1 MNPNFVMREI
11 QEERLTGWRLW
22 ILPLS
27 LCPAL
32 PCPTLSGAGSG
43 SDSKQ
48 CAAYKIFHVHYDIQD
63 LVFSFAAC
71 TPSIRQ
77 YKYSTSRVPVSMK
90 ERRFI
95 TVTCDEVDPSPTHVQ
110 LLIDDLHF
118 AREKKKGL
126 VMNIF
131 RQ

>member
-1 MNPNFVMREI
+1 MNFT
-11 QEERLTGWRLW
+11 L
-22 ILPLS
+22 LPLPY
-27 LCPAL
+27 PAF
-32 PCPTLSGAGSG
+32 SAARSG

-48 CAAYKIFHVHYDIQD
+48 CTAYKIFLVHYDIQD
-63 LVFSFAAC
+63 LFFSFAAC

-77 YKYSTSRVPVSMK
+77 YEYSTSHVPVSMK